1 MEETKNSI
9 IKFLQETTIWENTNQ
24 SILIFIA
31 AILLGL
37 FFEGIMSKYLSHY
50 LYKIIGKKEQ
60 RVGVEKF
67 ESLLTKPISFFIMLI
82 IIYIGSSGI
91 KLPEAWPYE
100 KIIDGDIIKDEYV
113 FGIKMILIRG
123 FSLILIYSIFKI
135 FLRMV
140 DYIGLILLKRAEES
154 ENKMDDQLVPFA
166 VEIIKFLV
174 WVFAI
179 FTILGN
185 VLGVNMTA
193 LVTGLGIGGIA
204 IAMASKESLENLLGS
219 FTIFLDKPFTVGDM
233 VTVGSITGKVEKVGL
248 RSTRLR
254 TFDRSLVTLPNKKM
268 IDAELDNLGERPVR
282 RVKFSVGLTYET
294 SVEQIKKIIDDIQTM
309 IDGHPR
315 TTNEEGGK
323 SKGQVAR
330 VRFEEFSSSSLDVL
344 VLYYVNSPKWDDL
357 IDVRQEINYKI
368 MEIVKKHNSDFA
380 FPSTTVYLQKN

>member
-9 IKFLQETTIWENTNQ
+9 MKFLQETTIWENTNQ

-100 KIIDGDIIKDEYV
+100 KMIDGNIIKDEYV

-294 SVEQIKKIIDDIQTM
+294 SVEQIKKIVDDIQTM

-315 TTNEEGGK
+315 TTNEEGEK
-323 SKGQVAR
+323 SKDQVAR
-330 VRFEEFSSSSLDVL
+330 VRFEEFGSSSLDVL

>member
-9 IKFLQETTIWENTNQ
+9 IKFLQEETIWENTNQ

-37 FFEGIMSKYLSHY
+37 FFEGIMSRYLSHY
-50 LYKIIGKKEQ
+50 LYKIIGKKEK

-100 KIIDGDIIKDEYV
+100 KIIDGNIIKDEYV

-123 FSLILIYSIFKI
+123 FSLILIYSIFRI

-233 VTVGSITGKVEKVGL
+233 VTVGSITGRVEKVGL
-248 RSTRLR
+248 RSTRIR
-254 TFDRSLVTLPNKKM
+254 TFDRSIVTVPNKKM
-268 IDAELDNLGERPVR
+268 IDAELDNLGVRPVR

-294 SVEQIKKIIDDIQTM
+294 SVEQIKKIVDDIQTM

-315 TTNEEGGK
+315 TTNEEGKK
-323 SKGQVAR
+323 SKDQVAR
-330 VRFEEFSSSSLDVL
+330 VRFEEFGSSSLDVL